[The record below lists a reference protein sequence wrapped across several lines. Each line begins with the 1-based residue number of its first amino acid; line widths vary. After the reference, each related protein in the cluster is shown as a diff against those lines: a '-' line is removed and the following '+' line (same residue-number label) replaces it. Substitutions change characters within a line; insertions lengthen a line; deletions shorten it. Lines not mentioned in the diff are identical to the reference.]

1 MSLTSLVDGDY
12 LQGWSDQARLERA
25 MATCT
30 GPNGAN
36 DPNCSLN
43 VGPNGT
49 PGEITAQVPENPAPQ
64 EDVGL
69 NGKLDKLPGNNP
81 PYFQAAKMRY

>member
-1 MSLTSLVDGDY
+1 
-12 LQGWSDQARLERA
+12 

-36 DPNCSLN
+36 DANCSLN
-43 VGPNGT
+43 VGPNG
-49 PGEITAQVPENPAPQ
+49 PGEVTTQNPEHPAPM
-64 EDVGL
+64 EEVGL

-81 PYFQAAKMRY
+81 VYYKSAKMRY

>member
-1 MSLTSLVDGDY
+1 MLIRRVDGDY
-12 LQGWSDQARLERA
+12 LQGWEDQERLERA

-30 GPNGAN
+30 GQNGAN

-49 PGEITAQVPENPAPQ
+49 PGEVTSQDPETPAPE

-69 NGKLDKLPGNNP
+69 NGKLDRLPGNNP
-81 PYFQAAKMRY
+81 PYFEAAKMRY

>member
-1 MSLTSLVDGDY
+1 
-12 LQGWSDQARLERA
+12 

-36 DPNCSLN
+36 DPNYSLN
-43 VGPNGT
+43 VGPNGS
-49 PGEITAQVPENPAPQ
+49 PGEISAQVPKIPVPQ

-69 NGKLDKLPGNNP
+69 KGKLDKLPGNNP
-81 PYFQAAKMRY
+81 PYFLMAKVRY